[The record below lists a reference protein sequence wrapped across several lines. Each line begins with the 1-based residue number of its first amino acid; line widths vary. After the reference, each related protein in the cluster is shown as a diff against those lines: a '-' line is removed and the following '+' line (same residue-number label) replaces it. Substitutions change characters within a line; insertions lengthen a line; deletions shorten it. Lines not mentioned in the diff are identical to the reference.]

1 MSVSV
6 LTRAYGAEPTAEL
19 AKTNVVRSRLS
30 GYKLL

>member
-19 AKTNVVRSRLS
+19 AKKRFSE
-30 GYKLL
+30 YKLL